1 MFEKKNVFLHL
12 KLLYF
17 VIMKNT
23 NKNTAVLLLHCPD
36 KQGII
41 AAVTEFINI
50 NKGNIIYLDQHVDKV
65 EKIFFMRVEWEL
77 DNFLIPAEKIN
88 EYFQTLLANKYEMEF
103 QIHFQ
108 NQKPRMALFVS
119 KQAHCMYDLLAHYE
133 AGDWNVEIPLIISN
147 HPDLEHVAKK
157 FNIPY
162 YCFPITKDNKEE
174 QEAKEMEL
182 LKEYNITFSVL
193 AKYMQIISPEFI
205 KAYPNNIINIHHSF
219 LPAFVG
225 AKPYHAAFERGVKII
240 GATSHYVTEELD
252 AGPIIKQDVARIS
265 HKDSIENLIRKG
277 QDLEKVVLSRGVEK
291 HIERKILVYKNK
303 TIVFG

>member
-1 MFEKKNVFLHL
+1 MEKAQKD
-12 KLLYF
+12 
-17 VIMKNT
+17 
-23 NKNTAVLLLHCPD
+23 TAVLLLHCPD

-50 NKGNIIYLDQHVDKV
+50 NKGNIIYLDQHVDKA
-65 EKIFFMRVEWEL
+65 EKVFFMRVEWEL
-77 DNFLIPAEKIN
+77 ENFLIPRDKVK
-88 EYFQTLLANKYEMEF
+88 EYFDTLLAKKYQMEF
-103 QIHFQ
+103 EIYFHA
-108 NQKPRMALFVS
+108 QKPRMALFVS
-119 KQAHCMYDLLAHYE
+119 KQAHCLYDLLAHYE

-147 HPDLEHVAKK
+147 HPDMEHVAKK
-157 FNIPY
+157 FGIPY
-162 YCFPITKDNKEE
+162 YCLPITKENKAE

-182 LKEYNITFSVL
+182 LRQHDITFVVL
-193 AKYMQIISPEFI
+193 ARYMQIITPAMIE
-205 KAYPNNIINIHHSF
+205 AYPNKIINIHHSF

-277 QDLEKVVLSRGVEK
+277 QDLEKVVLSRAVEK

>member
-1 MFEKKNVFLHL
+1 
-12 KLLYF
+12 
-17 VIMKNT
+17 MKNT

-77 DNFLIPAEKIN
+77 DNFLIPTEKIN

-252 AGPIIKQDVARIS
+252 AGPIIRQDVARIS